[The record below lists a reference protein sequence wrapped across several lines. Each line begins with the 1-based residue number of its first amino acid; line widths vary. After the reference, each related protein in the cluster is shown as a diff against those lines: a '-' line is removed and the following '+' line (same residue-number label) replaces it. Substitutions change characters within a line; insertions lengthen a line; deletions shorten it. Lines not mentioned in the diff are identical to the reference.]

1 MTYATRTDLEAR
13 YAQDVAQRE
22 TVLPVLG
29 VDNALADADAEIDSY
44 LGVRYS
50 VPVSPVSARILQIA
64 CVIARYR
71 LLGDAATDVARRDYE
86 DARAYLRDIAAG
98 RAQLEGA
105 AALSTSPTS
114 RLVEIATVPTVFGRS
129 GGDNEFDA

>member
-1 MTYATRTDLEAR
+1 MPYATRTDLEQR

-50 VPVSPVSARILQIA
+50 VPVSPVSASILRIA

-71 LLGDAATDVARRDYE
+71 LLGDAAGEAARRDYE

-98 RAQLEGA
+98 RSQLEGA
-105 AALSTSPTS
+105 AALAVSPTA
-114 RLVEIATVPTVFGRS
+114 RTVEFETQPRVFARTS
-129 GGDNEFDA
+129 SVES

>member
-1 MTYATRTDLEAR
+1 MPYATRDDLVQR
-13 YAQDVAQRE
+13 YAQDIEQRE
-22 TVLPVLG
+22 SVLPVLG

-50 VPVSPVSARILQIA
+50 VPVSPVSASILRIA

-98 RAQLEGA
+98 RSQLEGA

-114 RLVEIATVPTVFGRS
+114 QIVELTASPRVFARVDTGY
-129 GGDNEFDA
+129 DA